1 MENLDFNYS
10 QEQLKNI
17 ANQVLEKAYILGATN
32 AQVEI
37 NEGIDTSVD
46 ILNDNIE
53 NFSTS
58 YDVSLILTVYI
69 GNQRGSVG
77 ISKISL
83 DNIDEF
89 INKALDI
96 AKYTQPDLANG
107 LPEIDLLCKSFTENL
122 NLYNPIKLDN
132 KYLIEKASAIEAFAL
147 TQDARLSSDGVSIGI
162 SKYNFILANTHG
174 LSLGYKT
181 TRFDESISLIGKNTY
196 GMQTDS
202 WYTSN
207 RNFNHLL
214 PDEQL
219 ANIAVSRVIRRLK
232 PGKIKSGNYPV
243 IFENSIAKSLI
254 GNFLGAI
261 SGNNLYRKLS
271 FLNNSIDTKIFP
283 DWLKITDDPFITN
296 GLASCYFDNEG
307 VNVHKRNLVED
318 GTIQGYLLSSYS
330 ARKLKML
337 STGNAGGNHNIIVK
351 HNFSGDTLS
360 LAKEMHNGLIIIE
373 TIGHG
378 VNMVNGDYSVG
389 ASGLWVENGEIQFFV
404 ENITI
409 SGNLK
414 SIYKNIRYINNDIY
428 NGSILCGAILVNH
441 INISV

>member
-37 NEGIDTSVD
+37 NEGIDTGVD

-58 YDVSLILTVYI
+58 YDISLVLTVYI

-107 LPEIDLLCKSFTENL
+107 LPEIELLCKSFTENL

-147 TQDARLSSDGVSIGI
+147 TQDARLSSDGVSIGV

-174 LSLGYKT
+174 LNLGYKT
-181 TRFDESISLIGKNTY
+181 TRFDESICLIGKTAH

-207 RNFNHLL
+207 RNFNNLL
-214 PDEQL
+214 SDEQL
-219 ANIAVSRVIRRLK
+219 ANMAVSRVIRRLK
-232 PGKIKSGNYPV
+232 SGKIKSGNYPV

-261 SGNNLYRKLS
+261 SGNNLYRNLS

-283 DWLKITDDPFITN
+283 DWLKITDDPSINN

-307 VNVHKRNLVED
+307 VDVHKRNLVED
-318 GTIQGYLLSSYS
+318 GIVQGYLLSSYS

-360 LAKEMHNGLIIIE
+360 LATEMHNGLIIIE

-414 SIYKNIRYINNDIY
+414 NIYKNIRYINNDIY
-428 NGSILCGAILVNH
+428 NGSVLCGAILVNN
-441 INISV
+441 INVSV